1 MADLKVPPHSQTAEE
16 SVLGAILIDR
26 DAIIAVADFLYP
38 EHFYDGKNSLIYQGC
53 LDLYEERSP
62 IDIVTLTEKLRKNK
76 LFRTA
81 ELSVYLS
88 ELVNQVP
95 TSANVEKYGQI
106 IKAYSMKRQ
115 LISAAARIS
124 ESAYDDGI
132 ETEKVMDQA
141 EASIFSLSQKH
152 LKQSFVPIKK
162 ILVESFDRLDELHKS
177 SGGLRGISCGFKDLD
192 NLLAGFQRSNLII
205 LAARPGIGK
214 TAFGLNMLRHVAVD
228 NKIPAGIFS
237 VEMSSEELSDRL
249 LVRQADIDAWR
260 LKTGKMED
268 EDYSRYSEAM
278 GILADAPLFIDDT
291 PGISINEMRTKAR
304 RLQVEFGLQL
314 LVVDYLQ
321 LVKGRSLDNR
331 VQEVSEI
338 SMGLKNL
345 ARELKIPIIALSQL
359 NRSVEVRGGARPRL
373 ADLRESGSIEQDAD
387 VVMFLYREDDEN
399 PENVTLEIAKH
410 RNGPTGVIK
419 LRFVPNRVSF
429 YSVETRRKEG

>member
-1 MADLKVPPHSQTAEE
+1 MADLKIPPHSKTAEE
-16 SVLGAILIDR
+16 SVLGSILIDK
-26 DAIIAVADFLYP
+26 DAVIAIADFLRP
-38 EHFYDGKNSLIYQGC
+38 EHFYDEKNAIICKAALE
-53 LDLYEERSP
+53 LYDERSP

-76 LFRTA
+76 SIKSP
-81 ELSVYLS
+81 EISIYLS

-95 TSANVEKYGQI
+95 TAANVEKYGQI
-106 IKAYSMKRQ
+106 IKAYYTKRQ
-115 LISAAARIS
+115 LISAAGRIS
-124 ESAYDDGI
+124 EAAFDDGI
-132 ETEKVMDQA
+132 EAEKVLDQA
-141 EASIFSLSQKH
+141 ESLVFSLSQKH
-152 LKQSFVPIKK
+152 LRQSFVPIKD
-162 ILVESFDRLDELHKS
+162 ILAENFDRLDELHKS
-177 SGGLRGISCGFKDLD
+177 AGGLRGVSSGFRDLD

-214 TAFGLNMLRHVAVD
+214 TALGLNILRHITVD
-228 NKIPAGIFS
+228 LKIPSAIFS

-268 EDYSRYSEAM
+268 EDFTRYSEAM

-291 PGISINEMRTKAR
+291 PGIALNEMRTKAR
-304 RLQVEFGLQL
+304 RLQVENGLQL

-321 LVKGRSLDNR
+321 LIKGRSVDNR

-338 SMGLKNL
+338 SMGLKNI
-345 ARELKIPIIALSQL
+345 ARELKIPVIALSQL
-359 NRSVEVRGGARPRL
+359 NRAVEARGGSRPKL

-387 VVMFLYREDDEN
+387 VVMFLYREDEEN

-429 YSVETRRKEG
+429 YSVETKRKEG